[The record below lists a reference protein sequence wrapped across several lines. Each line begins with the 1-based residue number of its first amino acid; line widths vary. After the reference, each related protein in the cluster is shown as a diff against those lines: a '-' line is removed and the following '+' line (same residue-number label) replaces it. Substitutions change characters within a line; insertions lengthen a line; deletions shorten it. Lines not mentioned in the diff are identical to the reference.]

1 MLQGTCAKA
10 RRVHLVL
17 DNLNVHFRKSF
28 QDALGVRGAARL
40 LHRVRFRYTP
50 EHASWLNMTEIEI
63 DILTRQCLDRRLP
76 GRTPLGDEVAAWH
89 CSRNAHKKPS
99 SRTLLGKIPI
109 ASWSGITFR
118 NLPVEVLVRWTAPMQ
133 DV

>member
-10 RRVHLVL
+10 RRVHFVL

-28 QDALGVRGAARL
+28 EDVLGVRGAAKL
-40 LHRVRFRYTP
+40 LHRVRFHYTP

-76 GRTPLGDEVAAWH
+76 GRTPLRDEVAAWH
-89 CSRNAHKKPS
+89 CSRNAQHNTIES
-99 SRTLLGKIPI
+99 NFTRQDSD
-109 ASWSGITFR
+109 R
-118 NLPVEVLVRWTAPMQ
+118 NLAMYYVPESTC
-133 DV
+133 

>member
-10 RRVHLVL
+10 RRVHFVL
-17 DNLNVHFRKSF
+17 DNLNVHFRKSCE
-28 QDALGVRGAARL
+28 DVLGVRGAARL
-40 LHRVRFRYTP
+40 RHQVLFRYTP

-89 CSRNAHKKPS
+89 CSRNAQQKAIES
-99 SRTLLGKIPI
+99 NFAR
-109 ASWSGITFR
+109 
-118 NLPVEVLVRWTAPMQ
+118 Q
-133 DV
+133 DSDRKLARHYVPESTC